1 MLTTEGLH
9 VPAMPLLDV
18 VGKAG
23 TLLPAQIASEV
34 PKLNEGIVFA
44 VTVTV
49 SDVELAH
56 WPLAGVKV

>member
-1 MLTTEGLH
+1 
-9 VPAMPLLDV
+9 MPLLDV